1 MTFRC
6 QCIVCTGSG
15 YAIDSRNTA
24 KPNDKKAPITVYRR
38 IRCGACNGSGTQVE
52 DSYLDNMILYAGG
65 TVTKKVGAYQIPN
78 ILSKETLEME
88 IVYNS
93 TRFLQ
98 NIINH

>member
-15 YAIDSRNTA
+15 YAVDSYMRNTT
-24 KPNDKKAPITVYRR
+24 KPNDRKAPIAAYRR

-65 TVTKKVGAYQIPN
+65 TVSKKVGAYQIPN
-78 ILSKETLEME
+78 MISIERD
-88 IVYNS
+88 S
-93 TRFLQ
+93 
-98 NIINH
+98 